1 MEEWRAVM
9 KQDIWVLKLRT
20 WTKLNSIDKRLTAA
34 MTCDITDVIACI
46 GFHSR
51 MTTAEINSHPYFG
64 NTSLSTIKRFVS
76 RLLNAG
82 LIKTSNNIDDKR
94 EKILSINDR

>member
-1 MEEWRAVM
+1 MEERRVVM
-9 KQDIWVLKLRT
+9 RQDIWLLKLRT
-20 WTKLNSIDKRLTAA
+20 WTKLNKIDKRLTEA
-34 MTCDITDVIACI
+34 MTCDITDVMACI

-64 NTSLSTIKRFVS
+64 NTSLSTIKRFVA
-76 RLLNAG
+76 RLINAG

-94 EKILSINDR
+94 EKLLSINDR